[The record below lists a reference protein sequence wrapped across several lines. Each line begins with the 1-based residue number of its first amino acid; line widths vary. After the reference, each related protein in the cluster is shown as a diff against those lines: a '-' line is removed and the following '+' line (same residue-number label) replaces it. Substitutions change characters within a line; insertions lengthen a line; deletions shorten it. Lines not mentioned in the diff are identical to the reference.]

1 MSEKDN
7 PVIRE
12 KVSDG
17 FDRTLAYLDDIMV
30 AVCEF
35 TNGPAIKPD
44 PPHSHHHEQITY
56 VAEGELLFF
65 KGEEEFHLGKGDII
79 TIPSQM
85 SHCIQTLSKKVVLID
100 SFSPVRK
107 DFLKK

>member
-12 KVSDG
+12 RVSDA

-44 PPHSHHHEQITY
+44 PPHSHDHEQITY

-65 KGEEEFHLGKGDII
+65 KGEEEFHLRKGNII
-79 TIPSQM
+79 TIPSKA
-85 SHCIQTLSKKVVLID
+85 SHCIQILSKKVVLID